1 MKLRIFHNAVIYSGL
16 VDIFDGFVLNLD
28 YKNVELKSVVP
39 IIHGRNGL
47 GCLNLNCFKS
57 WFILKMN

>member
-57 WFILKMN
+57 